1 MQALAKEL
9 TMSLKIKNW
18 HKFQHFKDRKPPWI
32 KLYRDVLDD
41 VDWHELDPLAAKCLV
56 MLWLIASEDDGKLP
70 SIRTL
75 AFRLRLSES
84 QAKSMISKLN
94 HYLEQ
99 DDINL
104 ISERYQNDAP
114 ETETETEIE
123 TETEK
128 EKEGERETRARRAPA
143 FEEVNE
149 FEPIFWK
156 AWPNKVGK
164 PTAFRAWIAARKRG
178 HSVETIMDGLERYIH
193 GKPPDRPWLNPST
206 FLNQDRFLDQPA
218 RAPEKQSTMS
228 KLYELSKEYENE
240 QGSSSEGRF
249 DNFGVIPFRK

>member
-1 MQALAKEL
+1 MG
-9 TMSLKIKNW
+9 LKIKNW

-56 MLWLIASEDDGKLP
+56 MLWLIASEDDGNLP

-84 QAKSMISKLN
+84 QAKSMILKLN

-104 ISERYQNDAP
+104 ISERYQHDAP
-114 ETETETEIE
+114 EIEKEIE
-123 TETEK
+123 TDIETEA
-128 EKEGERETRARRAPA
+128 ETETRARRASSIDP
-143 FEEVNE
+143 E
-149 FEPIFWK
+149 FENRFWRE
-156 AWPNKVGK
+156 WPNKVGK
-164 PTAFRAWIAARKRG
+164 PAAVKAWAAARKRG
-178 HSVETIMDGLERYIH
+178 HSVASIMIGLEIYISN
-193 GKPPDRPWLNPST
+193 KPPDRPWLNPST
-206 FLNQDRFLDQPA
+206 FLNQERFLDQPA
-218 RAPEKQSTMS
+218 RTTEKQSTMS
-228 KLYELSKEYENE
+228 KLFELSKEYENE
-240 QGSSSEGRF
+240 QGSSGEGNF